1 MLQEVTEKELI
12 TVTIDKYTDLQ
23 RIKKA
28 NGNTE
33 NSELDYQIRIVTAKL
48 SSMGVNVEDLTNG
61 EFYKYHTNQGVKSIE
76 SSRALH
82 FFRFKVLVFRF

>member
-1 MLQEVTEKELI
+1 MVQEVTEKELI

-33 NSELDYQIRIVTAKL
+33 NAELDYQIRVVTAKL
-48 SSMGVNVEDLTNG
+48 SSMGVNIEDLT
-61 EFYKYHTNQGVKSIE
+61 
-76 SSRALH
+76 L
-82 FFRFKVLVFRF
+82 

>member
-1 MLQEVTEKELI
+1 MEEGITEKELI

-33 NSELDYQIRIVTAKL
+33 NAELDYQIRVVTAKL
-48 SSMGVNVEDLTNG
+48 SSMGVNIEDLT
-61 EFYKYHTNQGVKSIE
+61 
-76 SSRALH
+76 L
-82 FFRFKVLVFRF
+82 